1 MSLAENRFFDPNRG
15 EAVERIAVP
24 APQKT
29 DPLTDALLYLAAHHG
44 RALSRDALL
53 TGLPITDGKLTVA
66 LFERAAQRAGLEVQ
80 AVKRPFAEIAALVL
94 PAVLVMRDGTTRI
107 LLANH
112 ADPERA
118 TVIDPS
124 VCRPDA
130 HGHWATILRTI
141 WDTRSLPAHATTAD
155 PRTVAAGEL
164 PKKHWFWSVV
174 ARFWSNYSHVAI
186 AAFIVNILALASPLF
201 IMNVYDR
208 VVPNGAIASLIALSH
223 WAAHRDRV

>member
-15 EAVERIAVP
+15 EAVEPIAAP

-53 TGLPITDGKLTVA
+53 TGLPITDGKLPVA

-80 AVKRPFAEIAALVL
+80 AIKRPLAEIPALVL
-94 PAVLVMRDGTTRI
+94 PAVLVMRDSTTRI

-124 VCRPDA
+124 SADRMRRPLGPDIA
-130 HGHWATILRTI
+130 LYLGYGFLAR
-141 WDTRSLPAHATTAD
+141 PATTAD
-155 PRTVAAGEL
+155 PRTVASG
-164 PKKHWFWSVV
+164 
-174 ARFWSNYSHVAI
+174 
-186 AAFIVNILALASPLF
+186 
-201 IMNVYDR
+201 
-208 VVPNGAIASLIALSH
+208 
-223 WAAHRDRV
+223 